1 MGHGDLRFLHA
12 RAQRPRSA
20 GRHQEGISRQAR
32 ADPQHALG
40 RRAWLAR
47 AARGRRRLHHQ
58 GQRAAGAHHRRAQG
72 RERRQVCFRVARG
85 NPRLGMLQRPAEGA
99 AREAVRSR
107 VSRHVAARH
116 RQADQRDRPRDGP
129 FAFDR
134 KHLSHAHP
142 AQARPRQQRGARAL
156 RSPAPARRLETMSEA
171 ATVAR
176 NAPESE
182 PFTPEA
188 QTDSTPQAK
197 ILLVDDEPKSL
208 FALQELLSTLGQNLM
223 IAQSGEEALRLALR
237 NDFAVIL
244 LDVRMPGIDGFETA
258 RMIRNRERSR
268 LTPIIFLTA
277 AADEMSSMFRGYEAG
292 AVDYLQ
298 KPVVPE
304 ILKAKVA
311 VFVELFR
318 KSERLRE
325 SEEKLRRLAAHLIS
339 VREEERAHIAREI
352 HDELGQVLTGLK
364 TEVTWLAKRLREKPL
379 IEKTDS
385 MCKLI
390 DTTVQTVRKIATGL
404 RPGMLD
410 DMGIIA
416 AVGWQVKEFQKRTS
430 IRCRAKLPPEV
441 KLDIDVSTTMFR
453 IFQEILTNVARHSRA
468 TRVDM
473 ELTIAEDKV
482 ALEVVDNGVGIADSD
497 LNGKKSL
504 GLLGMHE
511 RALLFGGEVK
521 ITGTP
526 GHGTRVS
533 VNIPIR
539 QRS

>member
-1 MGHGDLRFLHA
+1 MSEVA
-12 RAQRPRSA
+12 TAARSA
-20 GRHQEGISRQAR
+20 
-32 ADPQHALG
+32 
-40 RRAWLAR
+40 
-47 AARGRRRLHHQ
+47 
-58 GQRAAGAHHRRAQG
+58 
-72 RERRQVCFRVARG
+72 VV
-85 NPRLGMLQRPAEGA
+85 
-99 AREAVRSR
+99 
-107 VSRHVAARH
+107 
-116 RQADQRDRPRDGP
+116 
-129 FAFDR
+129 
-134 KHLSHAHP
+134 
-142 AQARPRQQRGARAL
+142 
-156 RSPAPARRLETMSEA
+156 
-171 ATVAR
+171 
-176 NAPESE
+176 PES
-182 PFTPEA
+182 FSPETTSETA
-188 QTDSTPQAK
+188 PQAK

-208 FALQELLSTLGQNLM
+208 FALQELLSGLGQNLM
-223 IAQSGEEALRLALR
+223 IAQSGEEALRLALK

-258 RMIRNRERSR
+258 RLIRSRERSR

-277 AADEMSSMFRGYEAG
+277 AADEMSSMFRGYEVG

-304 ILKAKVA
+304 ILKSKVA
-311 VFVELFR
+311 VFVELHR

-364 TEVTWLAKRLREKPL
+364 MEVTWLAKRLREKPL

-390 DTTVQTVRKIATGL
+390 DATVQTVRKIATGL
-404 RPGMLD
+404 RPEMLD
-410 DMGIIA
+410 DMGLIA
-416 AVGWQVKEFQKRTS
+416 AVGWQAKEFQKRTG

-473 ELTIAEDKV
+473 ELVVNDERV
-482 ALEVVDNGVGIADSD
+482 GLEVTDNGVGITDSD
-497 LNGKKSL
+497 LNGRKSL

-533 VNIPIR
+533 VSIPVKPR
-539 QRS
+539 A

>member
-1 MGHGDLRFLHA
+1 MSDA
-12 RAQRPRSA
+12 ATATRPPS
-20 GRHQEGISRQAR
+20 
-32 ADPQHALG
+32 
-40 RRAWLAR
+40 
-47 AARGRRRLHHQ
+47 
-58 GQRAAGAHHRRAQG
+58 
-72 RERRQVCFRVARG
+72 
-85 NPRLGMLQRPAEGA
+85 
-99 AREAVRSR
+99 
-107 VSRHVAARH
+107 
-116 RQADQRDRPRDGP
+116 
-129 FAFDR
+129 
-134 KHLSHAHP
+134 
-142 AQARPRQQRGARAL
+142 
-156 RSPAPARRLETMSEA
+156 SPLSEA
-171 ATVAR
+171 EAITAETAV
-176 NAPESE
+176 ES
-182 PFTPEA
+182 A
-188 QTDSTPQAK
+188 PQAK

-223 IAQSGEEALRLALR
+223 IAQSGEEALRLALK

-258 RMIRNRERSR
+258 RLIRSRERSR

-277 AADEMSSMFRGYEAG
+277 AADEMSSMFRGYEVG
-292 AVDYLQ
+292 AVDYLS

-304 ILKAKVA
+304 ILKSKVA
-311 VFVELFR
+311 VFVELHR
-318 KSERLRE
+318 KTERLRE

-339 VREEERAHIAREI
+339 VREEERSHIAREI

-364 TEVTWLAKRLREKPL
+364 MEVTWLAKRLRDKPL

-404 RPGMLD
+404 RPEMLD
-410 DMGIIA
+410 DMGLIA
-416 AVGWQVKEFQKRTS
+416 AVGWQAKEFQKRTG

-473 ELTIAEDKV
+473 ELTVGEDRV
-482 ALEVVDNGVGIADSD
+482 GLEVTDNGVGIADSD

-521 ITGTP
+521 ITGTA

-533 VNIPIR
+533 VSIPVR
-539 QRS
+539 QRA

>member
-1 MGHGDLRFLHA
+1 
-12 RAQRPRSA
+12 
-20 GRHQEGISRQAR
+20 
-32 ADPQHALG
+32 
-40 RRAWLAR
+40 
-47 AARGRRRLHHQ
+47 
-58 GQRAAGAHHRRAQG
+58 
-72 RERRQVCFRVARG
+72 
-85 NPRLGMLQRPAEGA
+85 
-99 AREAVRSR
+99 
-107 VSRHVAARH
+107 
-116 RQADQRDRPRDGP
+116 
-129 FAFDR
+129 
-134 KHLSHAHP
+134 
-142 AQARPRQQRGARAL
+142 
-156 RSPAPARRLETMSEA
+156 MSDA

-176 NAPESE
+176 VVSE
-182 PFTPEA
+182 PEA
-188 QTDSTPQAK
+188 FVTEPLVEAAPQAK

-223 IAQSGEEALRLALR
+223 IAQSGEEALRLALK

-244 LDVRMPGIDGFETA
+244 LDVRMPGMDGFETA
-258 RMIRNRERSR
+258 RIIRSRERSR

-277 AADEMSSMFRGYEAG
+277 AADEMSAMFRGYEAG
-292 AVDYLQ
+292 AVDYLP

-339 VREEERAHIAREI
+339 VREEERTHIAREI

-364 TEVTWLAKRLREKPL
+364 MEVTWLAKRLKEKPL

-404 RPGMLD
+404 RPEMLD
-410 DMGIIA
+410 DMGLIA
-416 AVGWQVKEFQKRTS
+416 AVAWQAKEFQKRTG
-430 IRCRAKLPPEV
+430 IRCRAKLPPETV
-441 KLDIDVSTTMFR
+441 KLDVDVSTTMFR
-453 IFQEILTNVARHSRA
+453 IFQEIVTNVARHSRA
-468 TRVDM
+468 TRVDL
-473 ELTIAEDKV
+473 ELSANEERV
-482 ALEVVDNGVGIADSD
+482 ALDVIDNGVGIADAE

-521 ITGTP
+521 VTGTP

-533 VNIPIR
+533 VSIPMR
-539 QRS
+539 QRA

>member
-1 MGHGDLRFLHA
+1 
-12 RAQRPRSA
+12 
-20 GRHQEGISRQAR
+20 
-32 ADPQHALG
+32 
-40 RRAWLAR
+40 
-47 AARGRRRLHHQ
+47 
-58 GQRAAGAHHRRAQG
+58 
-72 RERRQVCFRVARG
+72 
-85 NPRLGMLQRPAEGA
+85 
-99 AREAVRSR
+99 
-107 VSRHVAARH
+107 
-116 RQADQRDRPRDGP
+116 
-129 FAFDR
+129 
-134 KHLSHAHP
+134 
-142 AQARPRQQRGARAL
+142 
-156 RSPAPARRLETMSEA
+156 MSDA

-176 NAPESE
+176 VVSE
-182 PFTPEA
+182 PEA
-188 QTDSTPQAK
+188 FVTEPLVEAAPQAK

-223 IAQSGEEALRLALR
+223 IAQSGEEALRLALK

-244 LDVRMPGIDGFETA
+244 LDVRMPGMDGFETA
-258 RMIRNRERSR
+258 RIIRSRERSR

-277 AADEMSSMFRGYEAG
+277 AADEMSAMFRGYEAG
-292 AVDYLQ
+292 AVDYLP

-339 VREEERAHIAREI
+339 VREEERTHIAREI

-364 TEVTWLAKRLREKPL
+364 MEVTWLAKRLKEKPL

-404 RPGMLD
+404 RPEMLD
-410 DMGIIA
+410 DMGLIA
-416 AVGWQVKEFQKRTS
+416 AVAWQAKEFQKRTG
-430 IRCRAKLPPEV
+430 IRCRAKLPPETV
-441 KLDIDVSTTMFR
+441 KLDVDVSTTMFR
-453 IFQEILTNVARHSRA
+453 IFQEIVTNVARHSRA
-468 TRVDM
+468 TRVDL
-473 ELTIAEDKV
+473 ELTVNEERV
-482 ALEVVDNGVGIADSD
+482 ALDVIDNGVGIADAE

-521 ITGTP
+521 VTGTP

-533 VNIPIR
+533 VSIPMR
-539 QRS
+539 QRA

>member
-1 MGHGDLRFLHA
+1 MSEVA
-12 RAQRPRSA
+12 TAARSA
-20 GRHQEGISRQAR
+20 AVPASIPEGFSPETAT
-32 ADPQHALG
+32 
-40 RRAWLAR
+40 
-47 AARGRRRLHHQ
+47 
-58 GQRAAGAHHRRAQG
+58 
-72 RERRQVCFRVARG
+72 E
-85 NPRLGMLQRPAEGA
+85 PA
-99 AREAVRSR
+99 
-107 VSRHVAARH
+107 
-116 RQADQRDRPRDGP
+116 
-129 FAFDR
+129 
-134 KHLSHAHP
+134 
-142 AQARPRQQRGARAL
+142 
-156 RSPAPARRLETMSEA
+156 
-171 ATVAR
+171 
-176 NAPESE
+176 
-182 PFTPEA
+182 
-188 QTDSTPQAK
+188 PQAK

-208 FALQELLSTLGQNLM
+208 FALQELLSGLGQNLM
-223 IAQSGEEALRLALR
+223 VAQSGEEALRLALK

-258 RMIRNRERSR
+258 RLIRSRERSR

-277 AADEMSSMFRGYEAG
+277 AADEMSSMFRGYEVG

-304 ILKAKVA
+304 ILKSKVA
-311 VFVELFR
+311 VFVELHR
-318 KSERLRE
+318 KTEKLRE

-364 TEVTWLAKRLREKPL
+364 MEVTWLAKRLKEKPL
-379 IEKTDS
+379 VEKTDS

-404 RPGMLD
+404 RPEMLD
-410 DMGIIA
+410 DMGLIA
-416 AVGWQVKEFQKRTS
+416 SVGWQAKEFQKRTG

-441 KLDIDVSTTMFR
+441 KFDSDISTTMFR

-468 TRVDM
+468 TRVDI
-473 ELTIAEDKV
+473 ELIVGENHIG
-482 ALEVVDNGVGIADSD
+482 LEVVDNGVGIADAD

-521 ITGTP
+521 ITGTA

-533 VNIPIR
+533 VSIPMK
-539 QRS
+539 QKA

>member
-1 MGHGDLRFLHA
+1 
-12 RAQRPRSA
+12 
-20 GRHQEGISRQAR
+20 
-32 ADPQHALG
+32 
-40 RRAWLAR
+40 
-47 AARGRRRLHHQ
+47 
-58 GQRAAGAHHRRAQG
+58 
-72 RERRQVCFRVARG
+72 
-85 NPRLGMLQRPAEGA
+85 
-99 AREAVRSR
+99 
-107 VSRHVAARH
+107 
-116 RQADQRDRPRDGP
+116 
-129 FAFDR
+129 
-134 KHLSHAHP
+134 
-142 AQARPRQQRGARAL
+142 
-156 RSPAPARRLETMSEA
+156 MSDA
-171 ATVAR
+171 ATVTLPASSDLS
-176 NAPESE
+176 AAAIAAVE
-182 PFTPEA
+182 PLAEA
-188 QTDSTPQAK
+188 APQAK

-208 FALQELLSTLGQNLM
+208 FALQELLSGLGQNLM
-223 IAQSGEEALRLALR
+223 IAQSGEEALRLALK

-258 RMIRNRERSR
+258 RLIRGRERSR

-277 AADEMSSMFRGYEAG
+277 EADQMNQVFRGYEVG

-304 ILKAKVA
+304 ILKSKVA
-311 VFVELFR
+311 VFVDLHR
-318 KSERLRE
+318 KSERLKE
-325 SEEKLRRLAAHLIS
+325 SEDKLRRLAAHLIS

-364 TEVTWLAKRLREKPL
+364 MEVTWLAKRLREKPL

-404 RPGMLD
+404 RPEMLD
-410 DMGIIA
+410 DMGLIA
-416 AVGWQVKEFQKRTS
+416 AVGWQAKEFQKRTG

-453 IFQEILTNVARHSRA
+453 IFQEILTYVARHSRA